1 MTTKID
7 GYEMPEELY
16 YHKEHTWARVEYKK
30 VKIGVTD
37 YSQKSAGDIVYV
49 DLPFEGDEVKQDE
62 PFGKMQ
68 SAKWIGELYSPIS
81 GRIVAVNDILNSKP
95 TTINQSPYESGWII
109 AVQPANLEEELKNLL
124 NGEAA
129 VAWIKEQIKKAEA
142 EGYAVK
148 E

>member
-1 MTTKID
+1 MAKID
-7 GYEMPEELY
+7 AYEMPDELY
-16 YHKEHTWARVEYKK
+16 YHKEHTWVRVEYKK
-30 VKIGVTD
+30 VRIGATD
-37 YSQKSAGDIVYV
+37 YAQKSAGDIVYV
-49 DLPFEGDEVKQDE
+49 DLPFEGDEVTQNE

-81 GRIVAVNDILNSKP
+81 GKIVAVNDLLNSKP
-95 TTINQSPYESGWII
+95 TLINQSPYESGWII
-109 AVQPANLEEELKNLL
+109 AVQPSMLEDELKNLF

-129 VAWIKEQIKKAEA
+129 VEWIKEQIKKAVK

>member
-1 MTTKID
+1 MITKID

-30 VKIGVTD
+30 VKVGVTD

-49 DLPFEGDEVKQDE
+49 DLPFAGDEIKQDE

-68 SAKWIGELYSPIS
+68 SAKWIGELYAPIS
-81 GRIVAVNDILNSKP
+81 GRIVAVNDILNGKP

-109 AVQPANLEEELKNLL
+109 TVQPANLEEELKNLL
-124 NGEAA
+124 SGEAA

>member
-1 MTTKID
+1 MTTRID

-30 VKIGVTD
+30 VKVGVTD

-49 DLPFEGDEVKQDE
+49 DLPFEGDEVTQNE

-81 GRIVAVNDILNSKP
+81 GTIVAVNDILNSKP
-95 TTINQSPYESGWII
+95 TMINQSPYESGWII
-109 AVQPANLEEELKNLL
+109 AVQPANLEEELKNLMS
-124 NGEAA
+124 GETA
-129 VAWIKEQIKKAEA
+129 VTWIKEQIKKAEE